1 MFLFESLVFEYFVES
16 AKIPGL
22 RKEIG
27 QKSAKKFKILENYNN
42 NPDTYYV

>member
-22 RKEIG
+22 HKKNWPKIG
-27 QKSAKKFKILENYNN
+27 KKIQNFGKL
-42 NPDTYYV
+42 